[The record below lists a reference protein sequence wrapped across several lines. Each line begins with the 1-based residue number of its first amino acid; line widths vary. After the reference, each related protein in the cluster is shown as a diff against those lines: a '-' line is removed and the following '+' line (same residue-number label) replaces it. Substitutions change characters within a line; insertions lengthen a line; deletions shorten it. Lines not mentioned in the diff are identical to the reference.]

1 MCRTRISEARR
12 GERGVTLASLI
23 VILTIMMMVI
33 AYTVPQQWS
42 KVMQRDRDYQ
52 TIFAMKQYARAIAAF
67 QRKNGALPVSL
78 DQLKEAKMPRF
89 MRGKGELID
98 PLTGKADW
106 IPIPASALQGQQVDP
121 RTGQRVPPQ
130 SVGAPQP
137 QPQQPPQGGMPG
149 QNQQQ
154 GQIVGPI
161 VGVRPNKTGKAFL
174 ELNGA
179 QNYEDWQYTT
189 RDLELEIQGR
199 IAALAI
205 K

>member
-1 MCRTRISEARR
+1 MI
-12 GERGVTLASLI
+12 
-23 VILTIMMMVI
+23 VI

-42 KVMQRDRDYQ
+42 KVMQRERDYH
-52 TIFAMKQYARAIAAF
+52 TIFAMRQYARAIAAF

-89 MRGKGELID
+89 MRGKGELVD
-98 PLTGKADW
+98 PLTGKVDW

-121 RTGQRVPPQ
+121 RTGQRVPTTGGGAGQPQ
-130 SVGAPQP
+130 QQAQP
-137 QPQQPPQGGMPG
+137 QPQSGGMPG

-154 GQIVGPI
+154 GQVVGPI
-161 VGVRPNKTGKAFL
+161 VGVRPNKTGKSFL

-179 QNYEDWQYTT
+179 QNYEDWQFTT
-189 RDLELEIQGR
+189 RDLELEIQAR
-199 IAALAI
+199 VSALAI